1 MEDRDKTKEQLAPEL
16 KECRRELAL
25 LKLVADAVE
34 RMQVGVTIRDTV
46 GKIVYVNSTEA
57 EMHGRKP
64 EELLGKYVGILAP
77 RELTDPL
84 TVEKMK
90 QMKNWSR
97 ESVNIRTD
105 GTTFPVRLISD
116 ILTDAHGT
124 PTGIV
129 TICEDIS
136 ERKEQEEQL
145 IQADKMISLGTLLVG
160 MAHEINNPNNFIL
173 LNSEFLSTVW
183 QDLLP
188 ILDRYVEANGDFLL
202 AGMAYSESRDKIS
215 KSITDIVDGSRRI
228 KNLISELKNFTRP
241 EHSLLTDDV
250 DINEVVKSAIS
261 LVANQIRLCTRR
273 FTVNYGKKL
282 PLIPGNVQRLQ
293 QVVFNLL
300 LNSCQA
306 LTDTKQRIFISTA
319 RSKDRR
325 HVEVVVKDEGSGI
338 PADLL
343 KRVWD
348 PFFTTKREQ
357 KSSGLGL
364 FICDNVIRS
373 HHGNI
378 VITSKPGRGTTVT
391 VHLPIERELIR

>member
-1 MEDRDKTKEQLAPEL
+1 MEERDKTKEQLAAEL
-16 KECRRELAL
+16 EECRQELAL
-25 LKLVADAVE
+25 LKLVVDAVE
-34 RMQVGVTIRDTV
+34 RMQVGVTIRDTA

-57 EMHGRKP
+57 EMHGHKP
-64 EELLGKYVGILAP
+64 EELLGKYVGVLAP
-77 RELTDPL
+77 QELSDPL

-116 ILTDAHGT
+116 ILTDGHGT

-183 QDLLP
+183 DDLHPTLS
-188 ILDRYVEANGDFLL
+188 RYVEINGDFLV
-202 AGMAYSESRDKIS
+202 AAMPFPEAKDKIS
-215 KSITDIVDGSRRI
+215 KAIADILEGSRRI
-228 KNLISELKNFTRP
+228 KSLISELKHFTRP

-250 DINEVVKSAIS
+250 DINEVVKSAVS
-261 LVANQIRLCTRR
+261 LVANQIRRCTER
-273 FTVNYGKKL
+273 FTAQYGKKL
-282 PLIPGNVQRLQ
+282 PLIRGNIQRLQ

-306 LTDTKQRIFISTA
+306 LTDKKQLIFISTGL
-319 RSKDRR
+319 SKDRR
-325 HVEVVVKDEGSGI
+325 FVEVVVKDEGSGI

-364 FICDNVIRS
+364 SICDNIIRS
-373 HHGNI
+373 HQGNI
-378 VITSKPGRGTTVT
+378 TITSKPGRGTTVT
-391 VHLPIERELIR
+391 LHLPIALTA